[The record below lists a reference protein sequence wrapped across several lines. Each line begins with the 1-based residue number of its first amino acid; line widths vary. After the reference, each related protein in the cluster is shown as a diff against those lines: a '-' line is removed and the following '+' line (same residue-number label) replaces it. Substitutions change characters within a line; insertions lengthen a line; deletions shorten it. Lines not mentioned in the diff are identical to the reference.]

1 MAHNPTD
8 PPSARGVA
16 VARRGVRLGYQLCLP
31 QFEGPLD
38 VLLAMIERHELE
50 VTAISLATVADQYLA
65 HVAAL
70 PATDPTLLADFVAL
84 GARLVLIKSRALL
97 PQPPALDGDDDAV
110 DDAAA
115 LAEQLTAYRQARA
128 TAVGLAAR
136 LAEGQTAYDRPP
148 AAWPTPVAPPP
159 LAPVTLDDLVRVV
172 RRRLLALPAAPL
184 PVGRAPVMTVAD
196 MVARIERTL
205 APDGQTSLSVLLD
218 RAASRSEVVVTFMGL
233 LELIRRQR
241 VAVEQTHLFGD
252 IVVRAVAA

>member
-8 PPSARGVA
+8 SLSARGVA

-70 PATDPTLLADFVAL
+70 PATDPALLADFVAL

-97 PQPPALDGDDDAV
+97 PQPPTLDGDDDAV

-148 AAWPTPVAPPP
+148 AAWSTPGAPP
-159 LAPVTLDDLVRVV
+159 LAPVTLDDLVRAV

-184 PVGRAPVMTVAD
+184 PAGRAPVMTVAD

-205 APDGQTSLSVLLD
+205 APAGQTSLSVLLD
-218 RAASRSEVVVTFMGL
+218 RVTSRSEAVVTFMGL

-241 VAVEQTHLFGD
+241 VAVEQTRLFGD